1 MGRALAILIGVC
13 LLFGLALWAMHR
25 FRGRLG
31 VILTSED
38 ELDDVSPGVG
48 TYHGRDIHEW
58 VRYKGDRYDFAFVAQ
73 PQYKLRLKRN
83 ELYVPPG
90 VVYTRAAG

>member
-1 MGRALAILIGVC
+1 
-13 LLFGLALWAMHR
+13 MHR